1 MKLKYNFLVKEIAGN
16 KVAVAVGKDHTVFC
30 GMINLNET
38 AAFLFQLLKNNIT
51 EDELVL
57 RLTENYEVDTPTAKQ
72 AVDSFLS
79 SLRENGVLVE

>member
-38 AAFLFQLLKNNIT
+38 AAFLFQLLKNDIT
-51 EDELVL
+51 ENELVL
-57 RLTENYEVDTPTAKQ
+57 RLTESYEVDANTAKL
-72 AVDSFLS
+72 AVDSFVLN
-79 SLRENGVLVE
+79 LRENGVLSE